1 MDHRKNLE
9 EICKSL
15 MQIQRETADWRT
27 QKLAKTL
34 IDLCQIMTD
43 HEHLLKI
50 LEANEQYNLKLF
62 NQESRNAT
70 QKASE

>member
-1 MDHRKNLE
+1 MDHTKSFE

-34 IDLCQIMTD
+34 MDLCRIMSD
-43 HEHLLKI
+43 HEQLLKI

-70 QKASE
+70 QKTSE